1 MATPTLLVYGD
12 VGTMLAAAIESYL
25 YRSTVD
31 WMQCSKQAILGILSR
46 YVQHYVVSFMP
57 VLTANFTENQ
67 KAEFVV
73 FVVSAAY
80 HRIMEKKKSSLLA
93 GFRTAQADLMGSE
106 MVLFFGM
113 DPMSAIIPALG
124 TASSSASTTSFFR
137 NPFASTNTTPVP

>member
-1 MATPTLLVYGD
+1 MATPTLLVSGD
-12 VGTMLAAAIESYL
+12 IGTALAAAIESYL
-25 YRSTVD
+25 YRSSVD

-46 YVQHYVVSFMP
+46 YVQHRVVSFMP

-73 FVVSAAY
+73 FVVSAVY
-80 HRIMEKKKSSLLA
+80 HRLMEKKKSSLLA

-113 DPMSAIIPALG
+113 DPMSPIIPALVATSAAG
-124 TASSSASTTSFFR
+124 SSTSFFR
-137 NPFASTNTTPVP
+137 NPFSNTTPVP

>member
-1 MATPTLLVYGD
+1 
-12 VGTMLAAAIESYL
+12 
-25 YRSTVD
+25 
-31 WMQCSKQAILGILSR
+31 MQCSKQAILGLLSC
-46 YVQHYVVSFMP
+46 YVQHYVVSFMS

-113 DPMSAIIPALG
+113 DPMSAIIPAMG
-124 TASSSASTTSFFR
+124 TASAAGSTTSFFR
-137 NPFASTNTTPVP
+137 NPFSNTTPTP

>member
-124 TASSSASTTSFFR
+124 TASVAGSTTSFFR
-137 NPFASTNTTPVP
+137 NPFSNTTPTP

>member
-1 MATPTLLVYGD
+1 MSTPQILVYGD
-12 VGTMLAAAIESYL
+12 VGTMVAAAVESYL

-31 WMQCSKQAILGILSR
+31 WMQCSKQAVLGIVSR

-57 VLTANFTENQ
+57 VLTANFSENQ

-73 FVVSAAY
+73 FIVSAVY

-93 GFRTAQADLMGSE
+93 GVRTASNDLMGSE
-106 MVLFFGM
+106 MVLFLGM

-124 TASSSASTTSFFR
+124 AASTGSSTSFFR
-137 NPFASTNTTPVP
+137 NPFSNSTPTP